1 MPTPSQPS
9 PRQPSP
15 GATVLKERMLGR
27 LRLRHLRLLAA
38 LECSTTLREAAE
50 AVGITQP
57 AASQALR
64 ELEDMLEVALFERHA
79 KGLRATEAGRFMA
92 QQSRQML
99 GSVSYAAEAL
109 AASAL
114 GSARPLHIGAIPA
127 ALSSLVR
134 PRMPALRQ
142 ALRDWRLHFHEGMP
156 DDMAASLHS
165 GLTQIALVRRPVSV
179 PDHRLVFTELG
190 SDEIAIVASPR
201 HPARPRPAQPRVDL
215 ADLAAY
221 PFSVPMGIS
230 VTFNAF
236 MQACERAGFTP
247 MQAPMQSISALLL
260 VAVTGDDCTLA
271 ALPRLIASPWLER
284 GELIELPLRQ
294 AIPLP
299 PLGAL
304 YLAGEPLPAVRAVIE
319 VLKA

>member
-1 MPTPSQPS
+1 MPTPRLPS
-9 PRQPSP
+9 PN
-15 GATVLKERMLGR
+15 ATVLKERMLGR

-50 AVGITQP
+50 SVGITQP

-79 KGLRATEAGRFMA
+79 KGLRATEAGRLMA

-114 GSARPLHIGAIPA
+114 GATRPLHIGAIPA
-127 ALSSLVR
+127 ALSALVR

-165 GLTQIALVRRPVSV
+165 GLTQLALVRRPALV

-190 SDEIAIVASPR
+190 ADEIVIVGSPR
-201 HPARPRPAQPRVDL
+201 HPARPRPGQAPL
-215 ADLAAY
+215 DLAALADY
-221 PFSVPMGIS
+221 PFSVPMGVS

-236 MQACERAGFTP
+236 MQACEQAGFTP

-260 VAVTGDDCTLA
+260 VAVTGDDLTLA
-271 ALPRLIASPWLER
+271 ALPRSIASPWLER
-284 GELIELPLRQ
+284 GELVELPLRQ
-294 AIPLP
+294 AITLP

-304 YLAGEPLPAVRAVIE
+304 CLAGEFQPAVRAVIE
-319 VLKA
+319 VLKR